1 MMDCVF
7 CKIVKREIPADVV
20 HETEN
25 VLVFRDINPQAPVH
39 LLAIPKRHAEE
50 LADIVDLAGEILE
63 AIREAAQKIG
73 LTDYRIVLNKG
84 AQAGQAV
91 PHLHFHIL
99 GGRQMAWPP
108 G

>member
-1 MMDCVF
+1 MNCVF
-7 CKIVKREIPADVV
+7 CKIVSREIPADVV
-20 HETEN
+20 YETEN

-39 LLAIPKRHAEE
+39 LLTIPKRHAEE
-50 LADIVDLAGEILE
+50 LSEITDLAGDILE
-63 AIREAAQKIG
+63 AIGKAAKNLG

-84 AQAGQAV
+84 PQAGQAV
-91 PHLHFHIL
+91 SHLHFHIL

>member
-1 MMDCVF
+1 MNCVF
-7 CKIVKREIPADVV
+7 CRIINREIPSDVI

-39 LLAIPKRHAEE
+39 LLAIPKRHAERIE
-50 LADIVDLAGEILE
+50 EIVDLAGDILE
-63 AIREAAQKIG
+63 AISEAAEKLG

-84 AQAGQAV
+84 PQAGQAV

>member
-1 MMDCVF
+1 MCIF
-7 CKIVKREIPADVV
+7 CKIIKREIPADVV
-20 HETEN
+20 HETEG

-50 LADIVDLAGEILE
+50 LLEITDLAGEILE
-63 AIREAAQKIG
+63 AIHQAAAQIG

-84 AQAGQAV
+84 PQAGQAV
-91 PHLHFHIL
+91 PHLHFHML
-99 GGRQMAWPP
+99 SGRQMAWPP

>member
-1 MMDCVF
+1 MNCVF
-7 CKIVKREIPADVV
+7 CKIVGREIPADVV
-20 HETEN
+20 CETEN

-50 LADIVDLAGEILE
+50 LSEITELAGDILE
-63 AIREAAQKIG
+63 AIRGAAANLG

-84 AQAGQAV
+84 PQAGQAV

>member
-1 MMDCVF
+1 MRDCVF

-25 VLVFRDINPQAPVH
+25 ILVFRDINPQAPVH

-50 LADIVDLAGEILE
+50 LLEIADIAGDMLE
-63 AIREAAQKIG
+63 AIREAARLAG
-73 LTDYRIVLNKG
+73 LVDYRIVLNKG
-84 AQAGQAV
+84 QQAGQEV
-91 PHLHFHIL
+91 PHLHFHVL
-99 GGRQMAWPP
+99 GGRRMGWPP

>member
-1 MMDCVF
+1 MNCVF
-7 CKIVKREIPADVV
+7 CKIIEREIPAEVV

-50 LADIVDLAGEILE
+50 LSEIVDLAGDILV
-63 AIREAAQKIG
+63 AIREAAARLG

-84 AQAGQAV
+84 PQAGQELA
-91 PHLHFHIL
+91 HLHFHVL
-99 GGRQMAWPP
+99 GGRQMTWPP

>member
-1 MMDCVF
+1 MNCVF
-7 CKIVKREIPADVV
+7 CKIIKREIPADIV
-20 HETEN
+20 HETEG

-50 LADIVDLAGEILE
+50 LSEITDLAGEIVD
-63 AIREAAQKIG
+63 AISGAAKTLG
-73 LTDYRIVLNKG
+73 LTDYRMVLNKG
-84 AQAGQAV
+84 PQAGQAV